1 MCAEALA
8 LHPNARMAEND
19 KQKEPQSY
27 GSDKG
32 WISGK
37 AGGTVD
43 NQPQK
48 SAGGD
53 DAFYNPRR
61 DNETSTDFQGGRIS
75 PEQLAENAS
84 SARGRHPA
92 PAAASSADVDSAH
105 SGARRASFFRARD
118 YETKR
123 SPRRDK

>member
-1 MCAEALA
+1 
-8 LHPNARMAEND
+8 MAEND

-37 AGGTVD
+37 TGGTID

-48 SAGGD
+48 SEGGD

-61 DNETSTDFQGGRIS
+61 DNETSTDFQGGKIS
-75 PEQLAENAS
+75 PEQLADNAAA
-84 SARGRHPA
+84 ARVGNSA
-92 PAAASSADVDSAH
+92 PAAGSRAEASPTS
-105 SGARRASFFRARD
+105 SGAQRDSFFRARD
-118 YETKR
+118 YKEK
-123 SPRRDK
+123 